1 VFFIN
6 HYFIQGGSKMKKLLI
21 ISSAISLVFLC
32 FLGSQVMAA
41 EKVVEQETVT
51 TVTQV
56 PELVKT
62 ADNFII
68 LLDSSSSMNEPYLKT
83 GMTKLAAAKEI
94 FKEKNKTLPDLGY
107 NAGIYLVS
115 NFKPIYMMQKY
126 DRDKVAAA
134 LDQLPEKGSGPTLFV
149 EGISNLRGV
158 LDGLSG
164 RTVVFLITDGY
175 YEATPGMKKPKEIA
189 KELADK
195 HDVCFYVIST
205 AKGAQQKEILK
216 AVASINECSRVI
228 PFDYLLGRPEYM
240 TGALFQIDV
249 KNIET
254 VKTINYL
261 TGFKVDNVQF
271 DFNSSAVPPASHEEL
286 NKLGDFLRE
295 HPKSYVVLSGY
306 TDGTGSDEYNLRLA
320 RRRAESVQGYLT
332 QYSGVNIGR
341 IITQWYGKKDP
352 VASNDTKE
360 GQQQNRRVESVV
372 MGLD

>member
-21 ISSAISLVFLC
+21 ISSVISLVFLC
-32 FLGSQVMAA
+32 FWGSQVMAA
-41 EKVVEQETVT
+41 EKVMEQETVT
-51 TVTQV
+51 TTSQV

-68 LLDSSSSMNEPYLKT
+68 LLDASSSMNEPYLNT
-83 GMTKLAAAKEI
+83 GISKLAAAKEI

-107 NAGIYLVS
+107 NAGLYLVS

-126 DRDKVAAA
+126 DRDKFAAA

-149 EGISNLRGV
+149 ESLSKLRDV
-158 LDGLSG
+158 LKGLSG

-254 VKTINYL
+254 VKTIDYL

-271 DFNSSAVPPASHEEL
+271 DFNSSAVPPAFHEEL
-286 NKLGDFLRE
+286 NKLGDFLKE

-320 RRRAESVQGYLT
+320 RLRAESVQGYLV
-332 QYSGVNIGR
+332 QNSGVDMGR
-341 IITQWYGKKDP
+341 IITQWYGKNDP
-352 VASNDTKE
+352 VASNDTNE
-360 GQQQNRRVESVV
+360 GRQQNRRVEGIV